1 MCDTTPYKRISN
13 FCKSLFFKWIYFYTI
28 FSTSFCMLHGLFFHL
43 WRITIKNLSGRAGG
57 RAAVFALQHV
67 YFSWSRTKHFLRKT
81 GFFLTLYCWC
91 VFMALWWGPE
101 KYDLWAGTSAEIVQ
115 WINSTF
121 PIMFNCFLF
130 PLYYSTQKN
139 CLLSGQR
146 GIKLSVVKGQHW
158 IKQGQQRWMP
168 GTYCMYYI

>member
-1 MCDTTPYKRISN
+1 MN
-13 FCKSLFFKWIYFYTI
+13 
-28 FSTSFCMLHGLFFHL
+28 LFFHHFFYIL
-43 WRITIKNLSGRAGG
+43 LYAACTILSPMAYHHKKPFRAGGRAGG
-57 RAAVFALQHV
+57 RPAVFSLQHV

-121 PIMFNCFLF
+121 PLMFNCFLF

-168 GTYCMYYI
+168 GTYVLHIIQCL

>member
-13 FCKSLFFKWIYFYTI
+13 FCKSLFFKWIYLYTI
-28 FSTSFCMLHGLFFHL
+28 FSTPFCMLDYLFFYL
-43 WRITIKNLSGRAGG
+43 WRITIRNLFRLFSIQRSPDQFRVTVLFGG
-57 RAAVFALQHV
+57 RQCLLFSMFALQHV

-115 WINSTF
+115 
-121 PIMFNCFLF
+121 
-130 PLYYSTQKN
+130 
-139 CLLSGQR
+139 
-146 GIKLSVVKGQHW
+146 
-158 IKQGQQRWMP
+158 
-168 GTYCMYYI
+168 